1 MSELVYYVN
10 GSFVPA
16 EQAVLPLNDLGI
28 VRGYAVFDLLRTY
41 GRVPF
46 RLTDHVARL
55 QRSAATIGLDLPWRA
70 PELEALIG
78 ATYARNPDVGDAAL
92 RIIVTGGPSA
102 DYMTP
107 QQRPSL
113 VVMVHPIK
121 PYPERLYTEGAAV
134 VTTDIER
141 TMPTVKSIN
150 YSGAV
155 KAVVDAER
163 LGAVEAV
170 YRDAADR
177 ITEGTRSNLFIV
189 RDGALYSAADG
200 VLLGI
205 TRQVVLEVVEG
216 HIPVILG
223 PLTYADLVGA
233 DEAFLT
239 STTKEVLP
247 VVEVDGQPI
256 GTGRPGPVT
265 AKTHELFR
273 AYVAETSAAVPA

>member
-1 MSELVYYVN
+1 MSEFVYYVN

-16 EQAVLPLNDLGI
+16 AQAVLPLNDLGI

-46 RLTDHVARL
+46 RLGDHVARL
-55 QRSAATIGLDLPWRA
+55 QRSAATIGLDLPWSA
-70 PELEALIG
+70 PELEAFIG
-78 ATYARNPDVGDAAL
+78 ATYARNPDLGDASL

-113 VVMVHPIK
+113 IIMVHPIK
-121 PYPERLYTEGAAV
+121 PYSERLYREGAAV

-141 TMPTVKSIN
+141 AMPTVKSIN

-155 KAVVDAER
+155 KAVVEAER
-163 LGAVEAV
+163 LGAVEAI
-170 YRDAADR
+170 YRDTKDR
-177 ITEGTRSNLFIV
+177 ITEGTRSNLFLV
-189 RDGALYSAADG
+189 RNGTLYTAAEG

-216 HIPVILG
+216 HIPVRLG

-233 DEAFLT
+233 DEAFVT
-239 STTKEVLP
+239 STTKELLP
-247 VVEVDGQPI
+247 VVEVDGQLI
-256 GTGRPGPVT
+256 GTGRPGAVT
-265 AKTHELFR
+265 AKAHTLFR
-273 AYVAETSAAVPA
+273 AYVAEVTAAVPA